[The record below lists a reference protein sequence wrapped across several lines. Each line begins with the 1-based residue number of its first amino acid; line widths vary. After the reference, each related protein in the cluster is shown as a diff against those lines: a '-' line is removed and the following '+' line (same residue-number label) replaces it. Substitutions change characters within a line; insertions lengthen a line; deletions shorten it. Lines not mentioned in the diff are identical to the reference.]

1 MDQHTQKKSSIL
13 RFFPF
18 TKGFR
23 GKFLLA
29 FLMVIVAVVANY
41 MTPQVIRVTV
51 DSVIN
56 DTPFNL
62 PAFLVEWIESIGGRE
77 MLRQHIVICAAV
89 SLVFAVIAGLS
100 NYSSRMSLARAC
112 AALTAARVPG
122 PKLPS
127 GEIRRARWRAT
138 TAAPF
143 EPRWMTVL
151 T

>member
-100 NYSSRMSLARAC
+100 NYSSA
-112 AALTAARVPG
+112 
-122 PKLPS
+122 
-127 GEIRRARWRAT
+127 
-138 TAAPF
+138 
-143 EPRWMTVL
+143 
-151 T
+151 